1 MDVRRNIP
9 ALLLHAVREYPRD
22 DMLMFRKTGGEWDTI
37 SSRQVL
43 ESVREI
49 AAGLLMDG
57 LSLGDRVAILSEN
70 RPEWIMVDLATHF
83 AGGIDVPCYPT
94 LPADQVSYLLED
106 SEARFLV
113 VSNSDQGKKV
123 AGIRDQLPNLQRVYC
138 MDGENEHAEALDD
151 LRVRG
156 RAFLEDSPGALE
168 ERLAGLDPE
177 DLATLIYTSGTTG
190 RPKGV
195 MLTHHNLCS
204 NVAACR
210 DLLPFQPGE
219 VALSFLPLSH
229 VLERMV
235 SYTYIEVGLGVA
247 MVRRIERVPDALNE
261 VRPHVF
267 VTVPRLL
274 SRVYDAVSAQV
285 HGRKG
290 LAGAI
295 ARRAFGWAD
304 DSSDKM
310 LTGSKPGGL
319 QGLRWRI
326 ADKTLLS
333 RVRGKLGGRLRFIVS
348 GGAAL
353 PPHVARFFWSA
364 GLEVYEG
371 YGLTE
376 TSPVIT
382 VNIPGAV
389 KLGTVGRAIKDV
401 EVRLTDDGEVITRG
415 PHVMK
420 GYWKRPQETE
430 EVLRA
435 GWFYTGDLGELDEQ
449 GFLTL
454 KGRKKEIL
462 VLSTGK
468 NIAPRSIEETLEQ
481 SPYITRVIAVG
492 DEKPSVGVLVVPD
505 EEKVRGWAQEQGI
518 ELPDGVDL
526 ATDENV
532 RQLIES
538 EIRRLQANLAVF
550 EKVRKFEFLQDDLTE
565 ESGLLTPTQKV
576 RRNELVKRYQDLI
589 EGMYES

>member
-1 MDVRRNIP
+1 M
-9 ALLLHAVREYPRD
+9 A
-22 DMLMFRKTGGEWDTI
+22 
-37 SSRQVL
+37 
-43 ESVREI
+43 
-49 AAGLLMDG
+49 
-57 LSLGDRVAILSEN
+57 
-70 RPEWIMVDLATHF
+70 DLATHF

-94 LPADQVSYLLED
+94 LPADQVAYLLED
-106 SEARFLV
+106 SETRFLA
-113 VSNSDQGKKV
+113 VSSLDQAKKV
-123 AGIRDQLPNLQRVYC
+123 AGVRDQLPNLERVYC
-138 MDGENEHAEALDD
+138 MEGENEHAESLDALKE
-151 LRVRG
+151 RG
-156 RAFLEDSPGALE
+156 REFLESSPGALE

-304 DSSDKM
+304 ASSDKM
-310 LTGSKPGGL
+310 ISGSKPGGL
-319 QGLRWRI
+319 QGLRWRV

-353 PPHVARFFWSA
+353 PPHVGRFFWSA

-376 TSPVIT
+376 TSPVISANT
-382 VNIPGAV
+382 PGAV

-401 EVRLTDDGEVITRG
+401 EVRITEDGEVITRG

-435 GWFYTGDLGELDEQ
+435 GWFYTGDLGELDEE

-505 EEKVRGWAQEQGI
+505 EEKVRAWAHEQGLQ
-518 ELPDGVDL
+518 LPDGVDL
-526 ATDENV
+526 ASDDNV

-589 EGMYES
+589 EGMYE

>member
-1 MDVRRNIP
+1 MEVRRNLA
-9 ALLLHAVREYPRD
+9 ALLLHAVRERPRD
-22 DMLMFRKTGGEWDTI
+22 DMLMFRKGPGEWDKM

-43 ESVREI
+43 DAVREV

-57 LSLGDRVAILSEN
+57 LKLGDRVGILSEN
-70 RPEWIMVDLATHF
+70 RPEWLLVDLATHF

-94 LPADQVSYLLED
+94 LPADQVSYLLDD
-106 SEARFLV
+106 SETRFLV
-113 VSNSDQGKKV
+113 VSNSDQAKKV
-123 AGIRDQLPNLQRVYC
+123 EQVRDELPNLEHVYC
-138 MDGENEHAEALDD
+138 MDGAAPQAAPLSE
-151 LRVRG
+151 LRARG
-156 RAFLEDSPGALE
+156 RQFLERAPGALE

-210 DLLPFQPGE
+210 DLFPFRPDE
-219 VALSFLPLSH
+219 VAISFLPLSH

-235 SYTYIEVGLGVA
+235 SYTYIEVGLGIA
-247 MVRRIERVPDALNE
+247 MVRRIERVPDALSE

-274 SRVYDAVSAQV
+274 SRVYDAVSGQV

-290 LAGAI
+290 FAGKI

-304 DSSDKM
+304 ATSDAW
-310 LTGSKPGGL
+310 LSGAGPSGL
-319 QGLRWRI
+319 SRLRWRV
-326 ADKTLLS
+326 ADKTILS
-333 RVRGKLGGRLRFIVS
+333 RVRDKLGGRLRFLVS

-353 PPHVARFFWSA
+353 PEHVARFFWSA
-364 GLEVYEG
+364 GIEVYEG

-376 TSPVIT
+376 TSPVISAN
-382 VNIPGAV
+382 VPGAV
-389 KLGTVGRAIKDV
+389 KVGTVGRPIHGVDV
-401 EVRLTDDGEVITRG
+401 RITEDGEVIARG
-415 PHVMK
+415 PNVMK

-435 GWFYTGDLGELDEQ
+435 GWFYTGDLGELDEDD
-449 GFLTL
+449 FLTL

-468 NIAPRSIEETLEQ
+468 NISPRSVEETLEQ
-481 SPYITRVIAVG
+481 SPFITRVIAVG

-505 EEKVRGWAQEQGI
+505 EDKVRAWATEQGI
-518 ELPDGVDL
+518 ELPEGIDL
-526 ATDENV
+526 TSDENV
-532 RQLIES
+532 RKLIES
-538 EIRRLQANLAVF
+538 EIRRLQSNLAVF
-550 EKVRKFEFLQDDLTE
+550 EKVRKFEFLQADLTE
-565 ESGLLTPTQKV
+565 ENGLLTPTQKV

>member
-1 MDVRRNIP
+1 MEVRRNLP
-9 ALLLHAVREYPRD
+9 ALLLHAVREHPRE
-22 DMLMFRKTGGEWDTI
+22 DMLLFRKSGGEWDKI

-49 AAGLLMDG
+49 AAGLLVDG
-57 LSLGDRVAILSEN
+57 LNLGDRVGVLSEN
-70 RPEWIMVDLATHF
+70 RPEWIMVDMATHF
-83 AGGIDVPCYPT
+83 AGGADVPCYPT
-94 LPADQVSYLLED
+94 LPAEQVSYLLED
-106 SEARFLV
+106 SGTRFLV
-113 VSNSDQGKKV
+113 VSTPEQAKKV
-123 AGIRDQLPNLQRVYC
+123 AAVRQELPALDRVYC
-138 MDGENEHAEALDD
+138 MDGETEQAESLDALKE
-151 LRVRG
+151 RG
-156 RAFLEDSPGALE
+156 RAFLQDSPGALE

-210 DLLPFQPGE
+210 DLLPFRPGD

-274 SRVYDAVSAQV
+274 SRVYDAVASQV

-290 LAGAI
+290 IAGVI

-304 DSSDKM
+304 DASETMVS
-310 LTGSKPGGL
+310 GSKPGGFR
-319 QGLRWRI
+319 GLRWRV

-353 PPHVARFFWSA
+353 PAHVARFFWAA

-382 VNIPGAV
+382 VNVPGAV
-389 KLGTVGRAIKDV
+389 KIGTVGRPINGV
-401 EVRLTDDGEVITRG
+401 EVRVTEDGEVITRG

-435 GWFYTGDLGELDEQ
+435 DWFYTGDLGELDED

-454 KGRKKEIL
+454 EGRKKEIL

-468 NIAPRSIEETLEQ
+468 NISPLSIEETLEQ
-481 SPYITRVIAVG
+481 SPFITRVIAVG

-505 EEKVRGWAQEQGI
+505 EQKVREWAAEQGV
-518 ELPDGVDL
+518 ELAEGIDL
-526 ATDENV
+526 TSDENV
-532 RQLIES
+532 RELIES
-538 EIRRLQANLAVF
+538 EIRRLQSNLAVF

-565 ESGLLTPTQKV
+565 ENGLLTPTQKV
-576 RRNELVKRYQDLI
+576 RRTELVKRYQDLI